1 MDAPA
6 VVVPYD
12 PHWPA
17 EFAVL
22 RARVDEALTGVAHVT
37 EHVGSTAVPGLAAKP
52 IVDISVVVPAT
63 AVVGPAVGALARAG
77 WRPEGELGVAG
88 REALAPPAG
97 LAYHHM
103 YVVLGGSGA
112 HRDHVDLRDF
122 LRSHPAEAARYA
134 QLKYSLAAMLPV
146 DRTAYAEGKAEMI
159 GQFLRQARAR
169 VHRGTAPGY
178 RW

>member
-1 MDAPA
+1 MGAPA

-17 EFAVL
+17 VFAVL
-22 RARVDEALTGVAHVT
+22 RARADEALTGIDHVT

-52 IVDISVVVPAT
+52 IIDISVVVPAA

-103 YVVLGGSGA
+103 YVVIAGSGA

-122 LRSHPAEAARYA
+122 LRSQPAEAARYA
-134 QLKYSLAAMLPV
+134 QLKYSLAALLPT

-159 GQFLRQARAR
+159 GQFLRQARA
-169 VHRGTAPGY
+169 GGGAPGY